1 VNSGSN
7 NQISTQQAVV
17 ILINYILAAGILT
30 LPRTSAEK
38 VGTPDVWL
46 AVLIGGAIAI
56 AAGSVMAKLSERY
69 PGRTFFEYS
78 TAVAGKW
85 IGGIVSLAMI
95 VYFIAISAF
104 EVRTMAEVT
113 CFFLLE
119 GTPNWAIVIAFM
131 WIGIYLVAGGIDPIA
146 RLFEIILP
154 ITIIIFAIVTL
165 LSMRIFDFERLRP
178 VLGLG
183 FSPVWKG
190 VKTTTLAFLGP
201 EIMLIITAFMKRPA
215 SAIKVVVSGVS
226 IAAAFY
232 LATVILVIGGLS
244 LDGARASTWP
254 TIDLIRSFELQGLLL
269 ERFDSLL
276 LTIWIMQIFSTFTVT
291 LYAAAKG
298 ASDLFK
304 RGFKPFAYCFLP
316 IIFLCAMLPKN
327 INETFQMGDQIGHV
341 ALVLFGVVP
350 LLFLVLSFL
359 RRKRRGRR

>member
-1 VNSGSN
+1 MNTGSN
-7 NQISTQQAVV
+7 NQISTRQAIV

-38 VGTPDVWL
+38 VGTTDVWL

-56 AAGSVMAKLSERY
+56 AAGSVMARLSDRY
-69 PGRTFFEYS
+69 PGRTFFQYS
-78 TAVAGKW
+78 TVVAGKW
-85 IGGIVSLAMI
+85 VGGIVSLAMI
-95 VYFIAISAF
+95 VYFIWISAF

-113 CFFLLE
+113 SFFLLE

-131 WIGIYLVAGGIDPIA
+131 WVGIYLVVGGIDPIA
-146 RLFEIILP
+146 RLFEIVLP
-154 ITIIIFAIVTL
+154 ITIIIFVLVTL
-165 LSMRIFDFERLRP
+165 LSMRIFEFQRLRP

-183 FSPVWKG
+183 FVPVLEG
-190 VKTTTLAFLGP
+190 IKTTTLAFLGP
-201 EIMLIITAFMKRPA
+201 EILLVITAFMKRPGA
-215 SAIKVVVSGVS
+215 AIKVVVGGVA

-276 LTIWIMQIFSTFTVT
+276 LTIWIMQIFSTFTIT

-304 RGFKPFAYCFLP
+304 RGFKPFVYCFLP
-316 IIFLCAMLPKN
+316 IIFLCAMMPKN
-327 INETFQMGDQIGHV
+327 INETFQMGDIIGNV
-341 ALVLFGVVP
+341 ALYLFGVVP
-350 LLFLVLSFL
+350 LLFLGLSFM
-359 RRKRRGRR
+359 RRRRR